1 MQWKIYLAAWFPM
14 LIIAIINGSI
24 RDFVYKKPL
33 GALRAHQVST
43 FSLILFFTVYLYAL
57 LGKYPFRSGR
67 EALLT
72 GFIWMLMTLVFEFGF
87 GRWRGKSWSELLADY
102 QILEER
108 LWILIPVFLC
118 IGPYLLYRFKLS

>member
-14 LIIAIINGSI
+14 LVIAIINGSI

-33 GALRAHQVST
+33 GALRAQQVST
-43 FSLILFFTVYLYAL
+43 FSLLILFALYMYLL
-57 LGKYPFRSGR
+57 IQKYPFRSGK

-72 GFIWMLMTLVFEFGF
+72 GFTWMLMTLAFEFGF
-87 GRWRGKSWSELLADY
+87 GRWRGKSWSELMEDY
-102 QILEER
+102 QIFEGR

-118 IGPYLLYRFKLS
+118 LGPYLLYRLKFS